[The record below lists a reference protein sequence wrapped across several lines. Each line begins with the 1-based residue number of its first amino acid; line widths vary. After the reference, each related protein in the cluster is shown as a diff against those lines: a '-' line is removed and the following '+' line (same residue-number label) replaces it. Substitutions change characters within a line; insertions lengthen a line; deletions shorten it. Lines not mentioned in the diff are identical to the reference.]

1 MLVNYKNSNI
11 ITCSVGEGKPKFV
24 LVPGLNVVE
33 DSIWSDAEKSLAD
46 HIKKGLIVPIYK
58 VTKSKG
64 KGKDGKEVEEETK
77 SPVTP
82 DEIPNDQLDAVVDSI
97 QSEAQADKFV
107 ESSTKESVRA
117 KGMNRKN
124 KIKEETAKME
134 NKD

>member
-33 DSIWSDAEKSLAD
+33 DSLWVDAEKSLAD
-46 HIKKGLIVPIYK
+46 HIKKGLIIPIYK

-64 KGKDGKEVEEETK
+64 KDGKETEEK

-107 ESSTKESVRA
+107 ESATKESVRA

-124 KIKEETAKME
+124 KIKEQTAKME

>member
-1 MLVNYKNSNI
+1 MLVNYKNSNENSNI
-11 ITCSVGEGKPKFV
+11 LVCSVGEGKPKFV

-33 DSIWSDAEKSLAD
+33 DSIWKDAEKTLGE

-64 KGKDGKEVEEETK
+64 KDGKETEEK

-107 ESSTKESVRA
+107 ENATKESVRA

-134 NKD
+134 KKD